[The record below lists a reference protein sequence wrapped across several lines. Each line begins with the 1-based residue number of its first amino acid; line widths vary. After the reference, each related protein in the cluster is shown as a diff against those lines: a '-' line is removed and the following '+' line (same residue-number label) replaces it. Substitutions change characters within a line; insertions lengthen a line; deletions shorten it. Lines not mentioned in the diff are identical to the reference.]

1 MGYLVECWQ
10 SKVIRNT
17 KGGHS
22 LAVQWLGL
30 CPESPEFNPWS
41 ESKIPRAMRQKQ
53 TNKNLQN
60 NNTDKGEQA
69 HCWGNLTTLGLPG
82 DFFRVQ
88 ALNMSTL

>member
-1 MGYLVECWQ
+1 
-10 SKVIRNT
+10 
-17 KGGHS
+17 
-22 LAVQWLGL
+22 
-30 CPESPEFNPWS
+30 
-41 ESKIPRAMRQKQ
+41 MRQKQ

-60 NNTDKGEQA
+60 NNNNKGEQA